1 MINYFREHKTC
12 LPAVVVIVVL
22 LVSLICLFGI
32 RTPGYAVYVNGSK
45 EFALKHKADLQK
57 ALNKIEAGAEKR
69 CRQELELS
77 SKVECKKGFISRNQL
92 VSSKEA
98 EKKLAT
104 VLEFKAPAAAIIVN
118 GKTIAYVESKAAA
131 NSLINRL
138 KKEYSQPEQG
148 EKLTAVAF
156 AEKVKI
162 KEEKVAVKKLVA
174 LDKAYELI
182 RTGTSNPEKYIVKE
196 GDNLWLIARRNDM
209 YVDDIVKANGLTT
222 ENLQLEQELILA
234 KSKPY
239 INVITQVKGEKKEVI
254 PYETKVIVD
263 KNSPS
268 SIRIKQEGQNGE
280 RQIAYTASKRNG
292 VIEKT
297 NVIEEKILKAAV
309 DKVIIKGNRVTQIAS
324 RGGGGSGSLDWPTY
338 GPITQYYKG
347 SRHTGID
354 IGGRTGQAIRAADSG
369 YVSFTG
375 YQGSYGKL
383 VIVDHNNGIVTKYA
397 HCSSINVSTG
407 QRVGKG
413 ETIAALGST
422 GRSTGPHLHFEVLV
436 SGSPTNPLN
445 YLR

>member
-1 MINYFREHKTC
+1 MIDYFRKNRTC
-12 LPAVVVIVVL
+12 LPAVALIAVL

-32 RTPGYAVYVNGSK
+32 RTPGYAVYINGSK
-45 EFALKHKADLQK
+45 EFALKHKGDLHK
-57 ALNKIEAGAEKR
+57 VLNKIEVREEKR
-69 CRQELELS
+69 CRQDLELA
-77 SKVECKKGFISRNQL
+77 SKVECKRGLVSRNQL
-92 VSSKEA
+92 LSSKEA
-98 EKKLAT
+98 EKKLAK
-104 VLEFKAPAAAIIVN
+104 VVEFKAPAVAIIVN
-118 GKTIAYVESKAAA
+118 GKSIAYVESKDTA
-131 NSLINRL
+131 NSLLNKL
-138 KKEYSQPEQG
+138 KKEYSQTEAG
-148 EKLTAVAF
+148 EKLTAVSF

-162 KEEKVAVKKLVA
+162 KEEKVPVKKLVSVEE
-174 LDKAYELI
+174 AYDLI

-222 ENLQLEQELILA
+222 ENLQLEQELILV

-239 INVITQVKGEKKEVI
+239 INVIAQVKGEKTEVI
-254 PYETKVIVD
+254 PYQTKVIVD
-263 KNSPS
+263 KNSPA

-324 RGGGGSGSLDWPTY
+324 RGGSGSGSLDWPTY
-338 GPITQYYKG
+338 GRVTQYYRG
-347 SRHTGID
+347 GHRAID
-354 IGGRTGQAIRAADSG
+354 IGGSTGQAIRAADSG

-383 VIVDHNNGIVTKYA
+383 VVVDHNNGIVTKYA
-397 HCSSINVSTG
+397 HCSSINVSNG

-436 SGSPTNPLN
+436 NGSSTNPLN

>member
-1 MINYFREHKTC
+1 MIHYFRENKAC
-12 LPAVVVIVVL
+12 LPAVAVITVL
-22 LVSLICLFGI
+22 IVSLICLLGI

-45 EFALKHKADLQK
+45 EFALKHKGDLQK
-57 ALNKIEAGAEKR
+57 TLNKIEAREEKR
-69 CRQELELS
+69 CRQDLELS
-77 SKVECKKGFISRNQL
+77 SKVECKRGFVGRNQL
-92 VSSKEA
+92 LSSQEA
-98 EKKLAT
+98 EKKLAK
-104 VLEFKAPAAAIIVN
+104 VLEFKAPAAAIVVD

-131 NSLINRL
+131 NSILNKL
-138 KKEYSQPEQG
+138 KKEYSQLEAG
-148 EKLTAVAF
+148 EKLTAIAF
-156 AEKVKI
+156 AEKVKV
-162 KEEKVAVKKLVA
+162 KEEKVPVKKLVA
-174 LDKAYELI
+174 GEEAYDLI

-222 ENLQLEQELILA
+222 ENLQLEQELILV

-239 INVITQVKGEKKEVI
+239 INVIAQVKGEKTEVI
-254 PYETKVIVD
+254 PYQTKVIVD
-263 KNSPS
+263 KNSPA

-324 RGGGGSGSLDWPTY
+324 RGGSGSGSLDWPTY
-338 GPITQYYKG
+338 GRITQYYRSG
-347 SRHTGID
+347 HRAID
-354 IGGRTGQAIRAADSG
+354 IGGNTGQAIRAADSG

-375 YQGSYGKL
+375 YQGGYGKL
-383 VIVDHNNGIVTKYA
+383 VVLDHNNGIVTKYA

-413 ETIAALGST
+413 ETIAVVGST
-422 GRSTGPHLHFEVLV
+422 GRSSGPHLHFEVLV
-436 SGSPTNPLN
+436 NGSPTNPLN

>member
-1 MINYFREHKTC
+1 
-12 LPAVVVIVVL
+12 
-22 LVSLICLFGI
+22 
-32 RTPGYAVYVNGSK
+32 
-45 EFALKHKADLQK
+45 
-57 ALNKIEAGAEKR
+57 
-69 CRQELELS
+69 
-77 SKVECKKGFISRNQL
+77 
-92 VSSKEA
+92 
-98 EKKLAT
+98 
-104 VLEFKAPAAAIIVN
+104 
-118 GKTIAYVESKAAA
+118 
-131 NSLINRL
+131 
-138 KKEYSQPEQG
+138 
-148 EKLTAVAF
+148 
-156 AEKVKI
+156 
-162 KEEKVAVKKLVA
+162 
-174 LDKAYELI
+174 
-182 RTGTSNPEKYIVKE
+182 
-196 GDNLWLIARRNDM
+196 
-209 YVDDIVKANGLTT
+209 
-222 ENLQLEQELILA
+222 
-234 KSKPY
+234 
-239 INVITQVKGEKKEVI
+239 NVITQVKGEKKEVI

-324 RGGGGSGSLDWPTY
+324 RGGGGSGTLDWPTN
-338 GPITQYYKG
+338 GRITQYYKG

-383 VIVDHNNGIVTKYA
+383 VIVNHNNGIVTKYA

-407 QRVGKG
+407 QKVGKG

-422 GRSTGPHLHFEVLV
+422 GRSSGPHLHFEVLV
-436 SGSPTNPLN
+436 NGSPNNPLN

>member
-1 MINYFREHKTC
+1 MIHYFRENKAC
-12 LPAVVVIVVL
+12 LPAVAVITVL
-22 LVSLICLFGI
+22 IVSLICLFGI
-32 RTPGYAVYVNGSK
+32 STPGYAVYVNGSK
-45 EFALKHKADLQK
+45 EFALKHKGDLQK
-57 ALNKIEAGAEKR
+57 TLNKIEAREEKR
-69 CRQELELS
+69 CRQDLELS
-77 SKVECKKGFISRNQL
+77 SKVECKRGFVGRNQL
-92 VSSKEA
+92 LSSQEV
-98 EKKLAT
+98 EKKLAK
-104 VLEFKAPAAAIIVN
+104 VLEFKAPAAAIVVD

-131 NSLINRL
+131 NSILNKL
-138 KKEYSQPEQG
+138 KKEYSQLEAG
-148 EKLTAVAF
+148 EKLTAISF
-156 AEKVKI
+156 AEKVKV
-162 KEEKVAVKKLVA
+162 KEEKVPVKKLVA
-174 LDKAYELI
+174 GEEAYDLI

-222 ENLQLEQELILA
+222 ENLQLEQELILV

-239 INVITQVKGEKKEVI
+239 INVIAQVKGEKTEVI
-254 PYETKVIVD
+254 PYQTKVIVD
-263 KNSPS
+263 KNSPA

-324 RGGGGSGSLDWPTY
+324 RGGSGSGSLDWPTY
-338 GPITQYYKG
+338 GRITQYYRSG
-347 SRHTGID
+347 HRAID
-354 IGGRTGQAIRAADSG
+354 IGGNTGQAIRAADSG

-375 YQGSYGKL
+375 YQGGYGKL
-383 VIVDHNNGIVTKYA
+383 VVLDHNNGIVTKYA

-413 ETIAALGST
+413 ETIAAVGST

-436 SGSPTNPLN
+436 NGSPTNPLN

>member
-1 MINYFREHKTC
+1 MIHYFRENKAC
-12 LPAVVVIVVL
+12 LPAVAVITVL
-22 LVSLICLFGI
+22 IVSLICLLGI

-45 EFALKHKADLQK
+45 EFALKHKGDLQK
-57 ALNKIEAGAEKR
+57 TLNKIEAREEKR
-69 CRQELELS
+69 CRQDLELS
-77 SKVECKKGFISRNQL
+77 SKVECKRGFVGRNQL
-92 VSSKEA
+92 LSSQEA
-98 EKKLAT
+98 EKKLAK
-104 VLEFKAPAAAIIVN
+104 VLEFKAPAAAIVVD

-131 NSLINRL
+131 NSILNKL
-138 KKEYSQPEQG
+138 KKEYSQLEAG
-148 EKLTAVAF
+148 EKLTAIAF
-156 AEKVKI
+156 AEKVKV
-162 KEEKVAVKKLVA
+162 KEEKVPVKKLVA
-174 LDKAYELI
+174 GEEAYDLI

-222 ENLQLEQELILA
+222 ENLQLEQELILV

-239 INVITQVKGEKKEVI
+239 INVIAQVKGEKTEVI
-254 PYETKVIVD
+254 PYQTKVIVD
-263 KNSPS
+263 KNSPA

-324 RGGGGSGSLDWPTY
+324 RGGSGSGSLDWPTY
-338 GPITQYYKG
+338 GRITQYYR
-347 SRHTGID
+347 SVHRAID
-354 IGGRTGQAIRAADSG
+354 IGGNTGQAIRAADSG

-375 YQGSYGKL
+375 YQGGYGKL
-383 VIVDHNNGIVTKYA
+383 VVLDHNNGIVTKYA

-413 ETIAALGST
+413 ETIAAVGST
-422 GRSTGPHLHFEVLV
+422 GRSSGPHLHFEVLV
-436 SGSPTNPLN
+436 NGSPTNPLN

>member
-1 MINYFREHKTC
+1 MLNYFGKNRTR
-12 LPAVVVIVVL
+12 LPAMVVVAVL
-22 LVSLICLFGI
+22 LLSLVCLFGV
-32 RTPGYAVYVNGSK
+32 RTPGYAVYINGNK
-45 EFALKHKADLQK
+45 EFAVKHKDDLHK
-57 ALNKIEAGAEKR
+57 MLNKIEASEEKR
-69 CRQELELS
+69 CQQELELATG
-77 SKVECKKGFISRNQL
+77 VECKRGFVSRNHL
-92 VSSKEA
+92 ISCKEA
-98 EKKLAT
+98 ENKLAS
-104 VLEFKAPAAAIIVN
+104 VLEFKAPAAAIIVD

-131 NSLINRL
+131 NSLLTRL
-138 KKEYSQPEQG
+138 KKEYSKLDEG
-148 EKLTAVAF
+148 EKLVAISF

-162 KEEKVAVKKLVA
+162 EEKRIPVKKL
-174 LDKAYELI
+174 LPIEETYDLI
-182 RTGTSNPEKYIVKE
+182 CTGTSNPEKYIVQE

-209 YVDDIVKANGLTT
+209 YVDDIVKANRLTT
-222 ENLQLEQELILA
+222 ENLQLEQELILV

-239 INVITQVKGEKKEVI
+239 INVVTQVKGEKTETI

-280 RQIAYTASKRNG
+280 RHIAYTASKRNG

-297 NVIEEKILKAAV
+297 NVLEEKILKAAV
-309 DKVIIKGNRVTQIAS
+309 DKVIVKGTRVTQIAS

-338 GPITQYYKG
+338 GPITQYYRG
-347 SRHTGID
+347 SGHKGID
-354 IGGRTGQAIRAADSG
+354 IGGKTGQAIRAVDSG
-369 YVSFTG
+369 YVSFAG

-383 VIVDHNNGIVTKYA
+383 VTVNHNNGIVTKYA

-436 SGSPTNPLN
+436 GGSPTNPLN